1 MSSPVPPIKVSLP
14 EPPSK
19 VSLPEPPSKVLFPE
33 FPVRVLSKVLPV
45 ASILL
50 EPVRVKFSTLL
61 EAVKVTEDCIKSV
74 PSEEFSVTVSL
85 VLSTT

>member
-1 MSSPVPPIKVSLP
+1 MSSPEL
-14 EPPSK
+14 
-19 VSLPEPPSKVLFPE
+19 PSKVLLPE
-33 FPVRVLSKVLPV
+33 FPVSVLAKVLPV
-45 ASILL
+45 PSILL
-50 EPVRVKFSTLL
+50 DPVKVKFSTLL

>member
-1 MSSPVPPIKVSLP
+1 MSSPA
-14 EPPSK
+14 PPSR
-19 VSLPEPPSKVLFPE
+19 VLFPE
-33 FPVRVLSKVLPV
+33 FPVRVLSREFPV
-45 ASILL
+45 PSILP

-61 EAVKVTEDCIKSV
+61 DAVKVTEDCIKSV

>member
-1 MSSPVPPIKVSLP
+1 MSLP

-19 VSLPEPPSKVLFPE
+19 VSSPDPPFKLLFPE
-33 FPVRVLSKVLPV
+33 FPVSVLSKVLPIP
-45 ASILL
+45 SIFP
-50 EPVRVKFSTLL
+50 EPVRVKFSILF
-61 EAVKVTEDCIKSV
+61 EAVKVTEDWIKSV

>member
-1 MSSPVPPIKVSLP
+1 MSCEKTAVSSPELP
-14 EPPSK
+14 SR
-19 VSLPEPPSKVLFPE
+19 VLFPE
-33 FPVRVLSKVLPV
+33 LPVRVLSRELPV
-45 ASILL
+45 PSILPD
-50 EPVRVKFSTLL
+50 PVKVKFSTLL

>member
-1 MSSPVPPIKVSLP
+1 MAK
-14 EPPSK
+14 E
-19 VSLPEPPSKVLFPE
+19 
-33 FPVRVLSKVLPV
+33 LPV
-45 ASILL
+45 ALIFP

-61 EAVKVTEDCIKSV
+61 DAVKVTEDWIKSV